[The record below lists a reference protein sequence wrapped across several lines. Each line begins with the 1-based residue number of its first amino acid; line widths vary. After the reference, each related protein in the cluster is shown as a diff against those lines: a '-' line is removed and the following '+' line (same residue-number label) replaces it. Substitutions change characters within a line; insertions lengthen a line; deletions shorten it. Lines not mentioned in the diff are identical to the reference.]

1 MLDIENIEKEII
13 ERLMPLQPEKIILF
27 GSYAAGR
34 ATDDSDIDM
43 LVIMPFDGS
52 SINKSAEMRLSL
64 SSKYSIDLLVR
75 TPQQIKRR
83 LELGDCFYQEIMDK
97 GKVLYEA
104 VK

>member
-1 MLDIENIEKEII
+1 MLDIEKIEKEII
-13 ERLMPLQPEKIILF
+13 ERLKPLQPEKIILF
-27 GSYAAGR
+27 GSYATGR

-52 SINKSAEMRLSL
+52 AINKSAEMRLSL

-75 TPQQIKRR
+75 TPQQIKQR
-83 LELGDCFYQEIMDK
+83 LELGDCFYQEILDK

-104 VK
+104 VN

>member
-1 MLDIENIEKEII
+1 MLDIEEIEKEII

-52 SINKSAEMRLSL
+52 SICKSAEMRLSL

-75 TPQQIKRR
+75 TPQQIAQR
-83 LELGDCFYQEIMDK
+83 LELGDCFYQEILDK

-104 VK
+104 VD

>member
-1 MLDIENIEKEII
+1 MLNIEKIEKDIV
-13 ERLMPLQPEKIILF
+13 ERLKPLEPEKIILF

-34 ATDDSDIDM
+34 VTDDSDIDM

-52 SINKSAEMRLSL
+52 SINKSAEVRLSL

-75 TPQQIKRR
+75 TPQQMKQR
-83 LELGDCFYQEIMDK
+83 LELGDCFYQEILDK

-104 VK
+104 VD

>member
-1 MLDIENIEKEII
+1 MLDIEKIEKDII
-13 ERLMPLQPEKIILF
+13 ERLKPLKPEKIILF

-52 SINKSAEMRLSL
+52 AIDKSAEMRLSL

-75 TPQQIKRR
+75 TPQQIKQR
-83 LELGDCFYQEIMDK
+83 LELGDCFYQEILDK

-104 VK
+104 VN

>member
-1 MLDIENIEKEII
+1 MLDIEKIEKEIV
-13 ERLMPLQPEKIILF
+13 ERLIPLQPEKIILF

-83 LELGDCFYQEIMDK
+83 LELGDCFYQEILDK

-104 VK
+104 VD

>member
-1 MLDIENIEKEII
+1 
-13 ERLMPLQPEKIILF
+13 MPLQPEKIILF

-83 LELGDCFYQEIMDK
+83 LELGDCFYQEILDK

-104 VK
+104 VD